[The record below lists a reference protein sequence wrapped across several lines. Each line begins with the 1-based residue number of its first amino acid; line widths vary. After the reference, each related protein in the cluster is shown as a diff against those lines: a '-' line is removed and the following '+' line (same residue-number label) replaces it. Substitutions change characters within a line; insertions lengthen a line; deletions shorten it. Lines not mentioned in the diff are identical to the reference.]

1 MKSEFVRCFII
12 RVDEQQNHWIELHRA
27 KLERRHRRK
36 VSLAEAGRDLIERG
50 ARELTR
56 LRRGRPLMQ
65 AAAPSSVESQRQ
77 LTIGEHLRA
86 KGAA

>member
-1 MKSEFVRCFII
+1 MKSDYVRCFII
-12 RVDEQQNHWIELHRA
+12 RVDEQQNHWLETHRA
-27 KLERRHRRK
+27 KLERRLRRR

-56 LRRGRPLMQ
+56 LRRGPQ
-65 AAAPSSVESQRQ
+65 KPAQFAAAEVNAAQ